1 MGERLMATTI
11 RAQADAVTLAALSQ
25 RAHVEN
31 LRGLVVHGRRPQTE
45 LDLATAA
52 LPPLQAAAATMSWF
66 VEHEAEIKAF
76 VALPAETRATLLA
89 HHDLVLLVQRQVESA
104 ERAAKSGGPLR

>member
-1 MGERLMATTI
+1 MAVTI
-11 RAQADAVTLAALSQ
+11 RAQADAVTLAAMSQ
-25 RAHVEN
+25 RSHVET
-31 LRGLVVHGRRPQTE
+31 LRALVARGKRPQTE
-45 LDLATAA
+45 LDLSSAG
-52 LPPLQAAAATMSWF
+52 LPPLQAAAVTMSWF